1 MTTRTRIQ
9 VRNSETILDAALD
22 VFSAHGFRGA
32 TLDQIAEVAGLS
44 KPNLFFY
51 FTASALGCMFFRELS
66 RGKIR
71 KKKVFWITPVLLMI
85 YGIIIEVV
93 QGSFTSYRSAEL
105 LDVLANTLG
114 AVLGTLFILALF
126 SERSQLKWEN

>member
-1 MTTRTRIQ
+1 MAFITVLSLI
-9 VRNSETILDAALD
+9 SFEESTISVTIPFFDKLVHL
-22 VFSAHGFRGA
+22 
-32 TLDQIAEVAGLS
+32 I
-44 KPNLFFY
+44 FY